1 MNRSTVLA
9 LIPLAL
15 AFSLSV
21 VAGEEA
27 PKMSPEEQAMMEAF
41 VKAGTPGA
49 QHARMAKAAGS
60 YTITVKSWQQPG
72 TEPTVDQG
80 SVTRRVIL
88 DGRVMVEEM
97 SSSMG
102 GQPFSGFGLSG
113 YNNVTGK
120 HWSTWNDSMSTGL
133 MVAEGDCDE
142 AGACRFTGSWDDP
155 ISKAKIN
162 ARMTSSWN
170 DADTETFAMFAP
182 GPDGKE
188 FQMMEISYRRQK
200 P

>member
-1 MNRSTVLA
+1 MKRSPVFA

-60 YTITVKSWQQPG
+60 YMITVKSWQQPG
-72 TEPTVDQG
+72 AEPTVDQG
-80 SVTRRVIL
+80 TVTRRVIL

-113 YNNVTGK
+113 FNNVTGK
-120 HWSTWNDSMSTGL
+120 HWSTWNDSMNTGL
-133 MVAEGDCDE
+133 TVAEGSCT
-142 AGACRFTGSWDDP
+142 AQATCSFIGH
-155 ISKAKIN
+155 
-162 ARMTSSWN
+162 WN
-170 DADTETFAMFAP
+170 DAVTKQQASARMELRWTSPAVEVFEMFGA

-188 FQMMEISYRRQK
+188 MKMMEITYTRR
-200 P
+200 

>member
-1 MNRSTVLA
+1 MKRLPVLA
-9 LIPLAL
+9 SIPLAL
-15 AFSLSV
+15 ALALPAA
-21 VAGEEA
+21 AGEEA

-41 VKAGTPGA
+41 AKAGAVGP
-49 QHARMAKAAGS
+49 QHTRMAKYAGS
-60 YTITVKSWQQPG
+60 YTISVKSWQQPG
-72 TEPTVDQG
+72 AEPTLDQG
-80 SVTRRVIL
+80 TVTRRMIL

-97 SSSMG
+97 SSAMG

-142 AGACRFTGSWDDP
+142 ASSCRFTGTWDDP
-155 ISKAKIN
+155 ISKAKVN
-162 ARMTSSWN
+162 ARMTSNWS
-170 DADTETFAMFAP
+170 DADTEVFSMYTP

-188 FQMMEISYRRQK
+188 FLMMEITYRRQK